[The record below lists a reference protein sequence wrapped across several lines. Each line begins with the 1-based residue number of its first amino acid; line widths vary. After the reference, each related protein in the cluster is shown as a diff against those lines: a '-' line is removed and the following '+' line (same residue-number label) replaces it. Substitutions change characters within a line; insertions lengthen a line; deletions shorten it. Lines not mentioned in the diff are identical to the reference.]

1 MDFSA
6 YVAELRSE
14 PLFRE
19 LDLAVLHTT
28 DSTNSAAR
36 RVIAELAARKITGR
50 RFLLTAWRQSCGR
63 GRRGRPWASRPGAGV
78 WASLAVPEA
87 GEEELLALPL
97 RATVALCRSLAEV
110 SGAACRVKWPNDIL
124 LDGRKLVGVLVE
136 VARRG
141 SQRGTAIVGFGV
153 NREPSGIEGAA
164 ALVEAPRQPPEL
176 PRLTA
181 ILAEGLVVELE
192 QNRSAEEISA
202 EYREL
207 SIHRAGE
214 PIRWK
219 TAEGITEGTF
229 RGFDPR
235 GFLRVEVAG
244 EERRLAAAEIVEG

>member
-36 RVIAELAARKITGR
+36 RVVAELAERRITQR
-50 RFLLTAWRQSCGR
+50 RFLLTAWHQSGGR

-87 GEEELLALPL
+87 DEELLLTLPL
-97 RATVALCRSLAEV
+97 RVAVALCRSLTEV
-110 SGAACRVKWPNDIL
+110 SRVACRVKWPNDIL

-136 VARRG
+136 MARRG
-141 SQRGTAIVGFGV
+141 SRRGTTIIGFGV
-153 NREPSGIEGAA
+153 NREPSGVADTA
-164 ALVEAPRQPPEL
+164 ALIEAQRHPPEL

-181 ILAEGLVVELE
+181 ALAGGILAELE
-192 QNRSAEEISA
+192 RKRSAAEISA

-207 SIHRAGE
+207 SIHREGE

-219 TAEGITEGTF
+219 TAEGIAEGTF

-244 EERRLAAAEIVEG
+244 EERRLAAAELVEG

>member
-36 RVIAELAARKITGR
+36 RVLTALAERKISGR
-50 RFLLTAWRQSCGR
+50 RFLVTAWRQRLGR

-78 WASLAVPEA
+78 WASLVVPEA
-87 GEEELLALPL
+87 DEEQLLTLPL
-97 RATVALCRSLAEV
+97 RVTVALCRSLAEV

-141 SQRGTAIVGFGV
+141 SRRETAIVGLGV
-153 NREPSGIEGAA
+153 NREPSGVAGAA

-181 ILAEGLVVELE
+181 ALVEGLLAELGRS
-192 QNRSAEEISA
+192 RSAAEISA

-207 SIHRAGE
+207 SIHRDGE

-219 TAEGITEGTF
+219 TPEGIAEGTF
-229 RGFDPR
+229 RGFDAR

-244 EERRLAAAEIVEG
+244 EERSLAAVELVEG